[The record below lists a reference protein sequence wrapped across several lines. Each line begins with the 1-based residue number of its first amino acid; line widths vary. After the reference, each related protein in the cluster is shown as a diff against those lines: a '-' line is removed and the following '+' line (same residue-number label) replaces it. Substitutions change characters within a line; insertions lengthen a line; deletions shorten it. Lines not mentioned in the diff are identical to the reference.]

1 MVSSSISEL
10 THLEA
15 RQQQRPAAA
24 ASVLLLASKQG
35 LFVIMKQGLFVIM
48 KQGLFVKAA
57 PVQGAAGDTRQ
68 SALPQ
73 TMAGS
78 IFFVY
83 SCLLHSRISS
93 RTLAAAK
100 QADSVCTFVVFNWS
114 IDSFHLHETQCVD
127 CLSCSA
133 TAGRSTCGMHSILH
147 TVSYYGIMD
156 SILHTVSYYGI
167 MDSILH
173 TVSYYGMMPGLLSGL
188 RLN

>member
-78 IFFVY
+78 IFLYTV
-83 SCLLHSRISS
+83 
-93 RTLAAAK
+93 
-100 QADSVCTFVVFNWS
+100 VCY
-114 IDSFHLHETQCVD
+114 IAE
-127 CLSCSA
+127 SA
-133 TAGRSTCGMHSILH
+133 AGRWLLPSKRILCAH
-147 TVSYYGIMD
+147 
-156 SILHTVSYYGI
+156 
-167 MDSILH
+167 
-173 TVSYYGMMPGLLSGL
+173 LLFLTGA
-188 RLN
+188 